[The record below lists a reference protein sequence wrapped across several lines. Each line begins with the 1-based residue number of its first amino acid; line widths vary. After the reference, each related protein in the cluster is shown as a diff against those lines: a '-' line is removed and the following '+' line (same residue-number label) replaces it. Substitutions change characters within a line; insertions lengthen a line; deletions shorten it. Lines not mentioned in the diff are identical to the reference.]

1 MAHRSIRRML
11 PVVTAAHPVTWAKI
25 PNDLEA
31 SHLKIVKK
39 PRDTA
44 QRRDGI
50 IAVAAQATTGHSV
63 IVML

>member
-1 MAHRSIRRML
+1 
-11 PVVTAAHPVTWAKI
+11 VVTAAHPVTWAKI